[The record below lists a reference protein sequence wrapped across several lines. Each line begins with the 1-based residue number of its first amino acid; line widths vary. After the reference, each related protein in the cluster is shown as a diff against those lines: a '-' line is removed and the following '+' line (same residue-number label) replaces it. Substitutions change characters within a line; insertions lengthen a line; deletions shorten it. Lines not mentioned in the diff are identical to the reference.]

1 MAKFVFRLNSILN
14 LKLKL
19 EEQEKIAY
27 SLAAARVREEEE
39 KLRALILRRE
49 ELISNKRILLSG
61 MISAKELN
69 LTENAIKSTDGKI
82 SEQTLILKKAE
93 KNLDNARIKLNNA
106 IKERKIYEKLK
117 EHAYEDW
124 LKELEYTEQLEINE
138 LVSFRHGTKQ

>member
-39 KLRALILRRE
+39 KLRALIFKRE
-49 ELISNKRILLSG
+49 ELINNKRMLLSG

-117 EHAYEDW
+117 EHAYESW
-124 LKELEYTEQLEINE
+124 LKDLEHTEQLEINE

>member
-1 MAKFVFRLNSILN
+1 MAKFVFRLNSVLN

-27 SLAAARVREEEE
+27 SLAAARVKEEEE
-39 KLRALILRRE
+39 KLQMLYVRRE
-49 ELISNKRILLSG
+49 ELVNSKRTLLSG
-61 MISAKELN
+61 VLSAKELN

-82 SEQTLILKKAE
+82 SEQALILKKAE
-93 KNLDNARIKLNNA
+93 KNLENARIKLNNA

-124 LKELEYTEQLEINE
+124 LKELEHTEQLEINE